1 MCGLDDLPQGT
12 GLPLFEQAFPIL
24 PQLLRTRGRGVLRSA
39 MSDHFGLDNADTFD
53 VGRQPLPTSPAMGS
67 AGDP

>member
-1 MCGLDDLPQGT
+1 
-12 GLPLFEQAFPIL
+12 
-24 PQLLRTRGRGVLRSA
+24 